1 MVGRGQ
7 AGGWLG
13 CHVPEPWKLGEYMRS
28 SACSR
33 GLSVVD
39 FVVASVVLRHR
50 YSKHLFCCCRCC
62 CRTIP
67 PNFGKQHSHLLR
79 FPHPSADLSKTE
91 LANLKLFIKNA
102 RSPMVTNRHRRHKD
116 RSLKTKMIFCS

>member
-1 MVGRGQ
+1 MRHGLEGGGGGGGWGKEGGGGGRE
-7 AGGWLG
+7 GGWLG

-50 YSKHLFCCCRCC
+50 YSKHLFCCCC
-62 CRTIP
+62 CRTLP
-67 PNFGKQHSHLLR
+67 PDLGKQHSHLLKR

-91 LANLKLFIKNA
+91 LANLKLFIKS
-102 RSPMVTNRHRRHKD
+102 RMRVHPW
-116 RSLKTKMIFCS
+116 